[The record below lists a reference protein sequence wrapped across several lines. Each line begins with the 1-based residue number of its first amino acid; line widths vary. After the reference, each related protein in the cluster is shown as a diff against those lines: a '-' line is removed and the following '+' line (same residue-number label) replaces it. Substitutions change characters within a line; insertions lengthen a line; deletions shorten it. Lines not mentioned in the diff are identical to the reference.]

1 MAVTSLRRN
10 ASTSHLR
17 FRGKH
22 NNLRSR
28 IAVFVAIIQSV
39 LFLAHWFLYETWR
52 SFWGTP
58 APSGIS
64 NLQVGLALLS
74 VSFVVASLL
83 AWRSSHV
90 SVRVLYRISAV
101 WLGFLSFCFLAAC
114 ACWTVYAGARLVG
127 LHPNRRVLV
136 ATFLGVALLASLYGV
151 INAAWTRVRR
161 VAVKL
166 PNLPESWRGRVAA
179 LVSDTHLGHVRGAR
193 FLQRIVTTLT
203 RLQPDIV
210 FIAGDMYDGTVA
222 KVHELAAPLA
232 KLAVPWGAY
241 FVAGNHE
248 EFNDSSKYFDA
259 VAGSGVRV
267 LKSEKV
273 TVDGLQIV
281 GVHYRDSTNDDRF
294 RAALRGAGLD
304 RNRASILLTHAPDRV
319 SITEE
324 EGFSLQLSGHTHGGQ
339 FFPFTWITSRLYGK
353 FVYGLQ
359 RLGNLLVYT
368 SYGAGTWGPPLRVGT
383 RPEIVLLQ
391 FE

>member
-1 MAVTSLRRN
+1 V
-10 ASTSHLR
+10 
-17 FRGKH
+17 
-22 NNLRSR
+22 RSR
-28 IAVFVAIIQSV
+28 IAVFVVIIQSV
-39 LFLAHWFLYETWR
+39 LFLTHWFLYETWAA
-52 SFWGTP
+52 FWLP
-58 APSGIS
+58 AGAAGLPK
-64 NLQVGLALLS
+64 LQVALALLS

-90 SVRVLYRISAV
+90 AVRILYRISAV
-101 WLGFLSFCFLAAC
+101 WLGFLSFGFLAAC
-114 ACWTVYAGARLVG
+114 ACWIVYGGSILFGIHPSRRILVS
-127 LHPNRRVLV
+127 V
-136 ATFLGVALLASLYGV
+136 FLGAAVLASLFGV
-151 INAAWTRVRR
+151 VNAAWTRVRR
-161 VAVKL
+161 VVVKL

-193 FLQRIVTTLT
+193 FLRRIVSTLT
-203 RLQPDIV
+203 RLKPDIV

-222 KVHELAAPLA
+222 KVNEMAAPLA
-232 KLAVPWGAY
+232 RLAAPWGAY

-248 EFNDSSKYFDA
+248 EFSDPSKYLDA
-259 VAGSGVRV
+259 VRQSGVRV
-267 LKSEKV
+267 LNNEKV

-281 GVHYRDSTNDDRF
+281 GVHYRDSANDDSF
-294 RAALRGAGLD
+294 RAALRATAVD
-304 RNRASILLTHAPDRV
+304 RTRASILLTHAPDRL

-383 RPEIVLLQ
+383 SPEIVLLQ